1 MAFGVRRVVFAT
13 SVAVALTAS
22 CRSVPEPCRDD
33 CASGAGGAP
42 AESGQGGGG
51 SISFEVPP
59 EGGAPAAGHPGVSP
73 LGGEGGDA
81 LAKND
86 GGAAGEPDTARAEC
100 TSDADCDDGKACDGP
115 EQCQDGHC
123 EAGRA
128 FECSSISE
136 CFERGSGAACRYS
149 ASERFVVYTGDEF
162 GDEWGNAVAVPI
174 TRLDEP
180 VALNFSE
187 GAMDDEFNS
196 IFEYDWSPDGRRLI
210 FAASTSDFINDV
222 WDQKFFWFDVTAA
235 LDGQPRRLPNVPI
248 NDSFSVLAWSPSSN
262 AVVIGYEAEQ
272 FAVRFTASG
281 AETAAVPTVGYVEP
295 CGDDATVAYS
305 TADGTHLAAVWD
317 APDEETVLPAT
328 LRSRSPDGRW
338 LLLSDEQHAFLAR
351 CSLDSKLEELGG
363 PAGVTSGWSS
373 NSEYVVYS
381 DTDMN
386 WSEDATPKALSAFRV
401 ESSAEHVALFEAIAA
416 DPTVNFEPGSTRF
429 LYVAQTRERR
439 FIYRLVDLAQPASS
453 VPLPLPAGIGDPS
466 LNYILAY
473 TVWLG
478 KSGRLAFETNDGPDT
493 YVMEAASNA
502 VPRLVREDSYDDLLF
517 SEDGTK
523 AIWIESGGDGAGA
536 LSQAFTLDLTRSD
549 SEPHPLFAE
558 PLTGELSLYAAQI
571 IRRFIPDPTIRHE
584 LFAVPPDF
592 ASEPVRINTGTI
604 AAEPALQPRP

>member
-1 MAFGVRRVVFAT
+1 M
-13 SVAVALTAS
+13 
-22 CRSVPEPCRDD
+22 
-33 CASGAGGAP
+33 
-42 AESGQGGGG
+42 
-51 SISFEVPP
+51 
-59 EGGAPAAGHPGVSP
+59 
-73 LGGEGGDA
+73 
-81 LAKND
+81 
-86 GGAAGEPDTARAEC
+86 
-100 TSDADCDDGKACDGP
+100 
-115 EQCQDGHC
+115 
-123 EAGRA
+123 
-128 FECSSISE
+128 
-136 CFERGSGAACRYS
+136 
-149 ASERFVVYTGDEF
+149 
-162 GDEWGNAVAVPI
+162 
-174 TRLDEP
+174 
-180 VALNFSE
+180 
-187 GAMDDEFNS
+187 
-196 IFEYDWSPDGRRLI
+196 
-210 FAASTSDFINDV
+210 
-222 WDQKFFWFDVTAA
+222 
-235 LDGQPRRLPNVPI
+235 
-248 NDSFSVLAWSPSSN
+248 
-262 AVVIGYEAEQ
+262 
-272 FAVRFTASG
+272 
-281 AETAAVPTVGYVEP
+281 
-295 CGDDATVAYS
+295 
-305 TADGTHLAAVWD
+305 
-317 APDEETVLPAT
+317 
-328 LRSRSPDGRW
+328 
-338 LLLSDEQHAFLAR
+338 LLSDEQHAFLAR